1 VPAQPDAHGELRCEI
16 TGLAHG
22 GAGVARV
29 DGRVVFVTGALPGET
44 VRAQITDTSHASF
57 WRAATVAVDSPSPD
71 RTPVSCPAAAAG
83 AGCCDLAFGTAD
95 AIRAAKTTIL
105 ADALTRIGALE
116 PPAGLVVEA
125 LPGEQSGHGWRIR
138 ARLGVDADRA
148 VGFRAVHSNAIVA
161 RRCSALE
168 PVLSD
173 ALEALPTADLE
184 PGSEV
189 LAVHDDLGG
198 IHLAEIAAKPTP
210 TDARAGGRGSRR
222 AKAQRRRAARPVQ
235 LPPRTLVGGR
245 SARYRV
251 GDRTWELPVGA
262 FWQAHRGA
270 AEVFAGIAAD
280 WLADRVD
287 GAVVWDL
294 YGGAGVFAG
303 AALDAG
309 AAQVCVVDTDAAAL
323 GAADAV
329 FEGQQVR
336 THRSAVNPSAID
348 ALPAPGAVILDPP
361 RSGAGRAVIE
371 AVVAAGPA
379 TIVHVGCDPASFARD
394 VATAVGAGYRLAEVR
409 GLDAFPLTHHVEAM
423 ALLLR
428 DPPRP

>member
-1 VPAQPDAHGELRCEI
+1 VRPAQH
-16 TGLAHG
+16 
-22 GAGVARV
+22 
-29 DGRVVFVTGALPGET
+29 
-44 VRAQITDTSHASF
+44 
-57 WRAATVAVDSPSPD
+57 
-71 RTPVSCPAAAAG
+71 
-83 AGCCDLAFGTAD
+83 
-95 AIRAAKTTIL
+95 
-105 ADALTRIGALE
+105 
-116 PPAGLVVEA
+116 
-125 LPGEQSGHGWRIR
+125 
-138 ARLGVDADRA
+138 
-148 VGFRAVHSNAIVA
+148 
-161 RRCSALE
+161 
-168 PVLSD
+168 
-173 ALEALPTADLE
+173 
-184 PGSEV
+184 
-189 LAVHDDLGG
+189 
-198 IHLAEIAAKPTP
+198 
-210 TDARAGGRGSRR
+210 
-222 AKAQRRRAARPVQ
+222 
-235 LPPRTLVGGR
+235 PPRTLVGGR

-251 GDRTWELPVGA
+251 GNRTWELPVEA

-280 WLADRVD
+280 WLADHVD
-287 GAVVWDL
+287 GAAVWDL

-329 FEGQQVR
+329 FAGQHVR
-336 THRSAVNPSAID
+336 TRRSAVTPSAID
-348 ALPAPGAVILDPP
+348 GLPAPGAVILDPP

-428 DPPRP
+428 DSPRP